1 MTAPTRPGGTAP
13 PEDLIDIGQ
22 LMKVLEDEPEIQDQD
37 DSLDST
43 QPVPKITRMP
53 EGMEVVEHHIGHAV
67 ARWILQVRC
76 DCGRRWFEVD
86 AVRSAHCPR
95 CGTMVLIDIEDPAA
109 DPT

>member
-1 MTAPTRPGGTAP
+1 MTAPKRTSGTEP
-13 PEDLIDIGQ
+13 HEDLIDIGQ
-22 LMKVLEDEPEIQDQD
+22 LMKVLEDEPEILGEDE
-37 DSLDST
+37 SLDST

-53 EGMEVVEHHIGHAV
+53 EGVEVVEHDLGHAV
-67 ARWILQVRC
+67 GRWILQVRC

-109 DPT
+109 DPA